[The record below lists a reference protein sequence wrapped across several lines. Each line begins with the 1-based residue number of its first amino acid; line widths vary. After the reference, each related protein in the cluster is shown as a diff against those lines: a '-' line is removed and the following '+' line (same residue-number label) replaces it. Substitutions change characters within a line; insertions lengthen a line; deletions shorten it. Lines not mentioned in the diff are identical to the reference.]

1 MRTLRK
7 YLLVLISILILIG
20 FVFAQQP
27 PKLLTI
33 LTWANFVPEADQYLG
48 KLAQEFGKKYDVQ
61 VRIDIISLND
71 FPTKL
76 AAEIQS
82 MSGHDI
88 ILLMNYS
95 TALYKDY
102 LVPVNDIINKI
113 QVKYGRFVPAAQE
126 AGLIEGNW
134 YSIPC
139 YYTPSPGVYRKDY
152 FAQAGV
158 KPPSTYDD
166 LLKVAEK
173 LFKIGHPIGLPISHC
188 GDSNDWLFMVLN
200 SFGAKV
206 IDEKGNVVINSPETK
221 KALEYVK
228 ELSKYMPTDIFAWDG
243 AGNNKWILSG
253 IGSYIINSMSV
264 VASAKN
270 DFPDIYKNLG
280 LVLPPKGS
288 AGLFATTSMYSYGVT
303 KWSKNQV
310 LAKQFL
316 EYLYDEN
323 NFKGWVEA
331 SKGYN
336 MPLFITLTKF
346 NNLQCWNLYPDV
358 KILFTIGKYYHL
370 PVWPAPASASAQ
382 LTYDSYIIPDMF
394 ANYITG
400 KMNLD
405 ESIKWAE
412 QQLNQLW
419 KKK

>member
-1 MRTLRK
+1 MRNLVK
-7 YLLVLISILILIG
+7 LLLVGICILMLLS
-20 FVFAQQP
+20 FVFAQQT
-27 PKLLTI
+27 KLLTI

-48 KLAQEFGKKYDVQ
+48 KLAQEFGKKYGVQ
-61 VRIDIISLND
+61 VRVDIISLND

-113 QVKYGRFVPAAQE
+113 RVKYGRFVPAAQE
-126 AGLIEGNW
+126 ASLIEGNW
-134 YSIPC
+134 YSVPC
-139 YYTPSPGVYRKDY
+139 YYTPAPGVYRKDY

-158 KPPSTYDD
+158 KPPVTYDD

-173 LFKIGHPIGLPISHC
+173 LYKIGHPIGLPISHC
-188 GDSNDWLFMVLN
+188 GDSNDWLFMVLS

-206 IDEKGNVVINSPETK
+206 IDEKGNVVINSPETR

-228 ELSKYMPTDIFAWDG
+228 ELSKYMPTDVFAWDG

-264 VASAKN
+264 VASAKS

-280 LVLPPKGS
+280 LVLPPKGP

-358 KILFTIGKYYHL
+358 KVLFSIGKYYHL
-370 PVWPAPASASAQ
+370 PVWPAPASAAAQ

-400 KMNLD
+400 KMDL
-405 ESIKWAE
+405 EEAIKWAE
-412 QQLNQLW
+412 QQLIQLW